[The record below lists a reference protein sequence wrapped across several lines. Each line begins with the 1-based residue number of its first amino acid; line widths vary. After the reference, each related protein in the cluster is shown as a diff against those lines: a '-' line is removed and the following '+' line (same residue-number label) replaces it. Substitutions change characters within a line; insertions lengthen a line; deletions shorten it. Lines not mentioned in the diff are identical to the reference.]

1 MPRRKLSEV
10 ISYNEFFIL
19 NSILNIVTKKMTHN
33 ISIGYWYEF
42 NKPFFITI
50 KYNLYF

>member
-33 ISIGYWYEF
+33 ISIGMNF
-42 NKPFFITI
+42 NKPYFII
-50 KYNLYF
+50 I

>member
-19 NSILNIVTKKMTHN
+19 NSNLNIVTKKMTHN
-33 ISIGYWYEF
+33 NSIGM
-42 NKPFFITI
+42 
-50 KYNLYF
+50 NLINHSLSLYKI